1 MKIRLAKH
9 TRALAA
15 ALAFCVL
22 SAVPAYAQEDDTVE
36 VPGVPVTLSL
46 PAGSLILTRE
56 TPVDDA
62 IFETL
67 NVDGAAILENMNKND
82 LYLDAVLFK
91 PPLEFTLVRV
101 QLPSNSLID
110 WENSEDA
117 QLCAFVESIYEQLDN
132 ITADDCS
139 VYSSEQGI
147 RFVRANI
154 LGSKDGITTHSC
166 QYITIRGADVY
177 YLTGIA
183 LYGDTLT
190 SSEYDFVEKVAGG
203 LRFTGPAPLPR
214 TASAGLNG
222 DDPLYKVLVGVL
234 SAACLGLIAWVIRNM
249 RKKSAPCVPAQAMPP
264 AAEPFGATTVGA
276 PPVPTASAGPPG
288 TERSG
293 AAPDAVP
300 VFCPLCGQRLPSGVA
315 FCPGCGT
322 PISCRPYFMHLA
334 SAPARPFFT
343 GRAGA
348 LLLYLSGPAAW
359 ASAPCGRR
367 PPPFCPTPRCR
378 RCADTLLPRRR
389 RPSRAASAHG
399 LLPKYAHR
407 PRRL

>member
-190 SSEYDFVEKVAGG
+190 SSEYDLLKKS
-203 LRFTGPAPLPR
+203 P
-214 TASAGLNG
+214 
-222 DDPLYKVLVGVL
+222 
-234 SAACLGLIAWVIRNM
+234 AACAL
-249 RKKSAPCVPAQAMPP
+249 
-264 AAEPFGATTVGA
+264 
-276 PPVPTASAGPPG
+276 
-288 TERSG
+288 
-293 AAPDAVP
+293 
-300 VFCPLCGQRLPSGVA
+300 
-315 FCPGCGT
+315 
-322 PISCRPYFMHLA
+322 
-334 SAPARPFFT
+334 PARPHFP
-343 GRAGA
+343 GR
-348 LLLYLSGPAAW
+348 L
-359 ASAPCGRR
+359 
-367 PPPFCPTPRCR
+367 PP
-378 RCADTLLPRRR
+378 
-389 RPSRAASAHG
+389 G
-399 LLPKYAHR
+399 
-407 PRRL
+407 

>member
-288 TERSG
+288 
-293 AAPDAVP
+293 
-300 VFCPLCGQRLPSGVA
+300 
-315 FCPGCGT
+315 
-322 PISCRPYFMHLA
+322 FMHLA

>member
-117 QLCAFVESIYEQLDN
+117 QLCAFVEAIYEQLDN

-315 FCPGCGT
+315 FCHASCKRPRAAVFYGPRGGAFALSQRPCSMGICAMRPKASSILSNPTVQAMRRYPSPASPKAEPGS
-322 PISCRPYFMHLA
+322 ISTWASSKIRSQA
-334 SAPARPFFT
+334 SALVSPV
-343 GRAGA
+343 G
-348 LLLYLSGPAAW
+348 
-359 ASAPCGRR
+359 
-367 PPPFCPTPRCR
+367 PTPGNR
-378 RCADTLLPRRR
+378 
-389 RPSRAASAHG
+389 
-399 LLPKYAHR
+399 
-407 PRRL
+407 